1 MARERR
7 GLGVGQCICDYPGLY
22 CLPCPAC
29 VEFWAHPHFY
39 PLTMVHYAQASL
51 GSLSSR
57 PWDLGKTHP
66 VNHRSHIWAKHIQ
79 STKSHVWAKHTQ
91 STKKVVSGQNT
102 PSQPQKSY
110 LGNHT
115 QSTMK
120 VISGQNTSN
129 QPQKLYLSKTHPKGT
144 YGQMTPSQPQKSFTQ
159 STTKVTSR
167 QYAPS

>member
-1 MARERR
+1 MYLRLSWSLLFAMPHLC
-7 GLGVGQCICDYPGLY
+7 GILGPSPL
-22 CLPCPAC
+22 LPP
-29 VEFWAHPHFY
+29 
-39 PLTMVHYAQASL
+39 TMVHYAQASL

-110 LGNHT
+110 LGKPHPVNNESYIWAKHI
-115 QSTMK
+115 QSTTEI
-120 VISGQNTSN
+120 VSEQNT
-129 QPQKLYLSKTHPKGT
+129 PKRDIWANDT
-144 YGQMTPSQPQKSFTQ
+144 K
-159 STTKVTSR
+159 STTKVIHTINHES
-167 QYAPS
+167 QVEAICT